1 MPETPATTPRPTEM
15 EPTAA
20 GAGTAATASAPVDG
34 MAPAP
39 SAPDAP
45 RTVSTAIA
53 DVIAERADHV
63 FGLMGNGNA
72 HLVSSLTERG
82 FPFTSA
88 RHESATVTM
97 ADAFHRAGG
106 GVGVATTTY
115 GAGFTNTYTAL
126 AESRLARIPL
136 VLVVGAAPST
146 GPRFF
151 DIDQVQAVA
160 AVGVTTL
167 TATPQNAEEITHRA
181 FDLAAQTVQP
191 VVLAIP
197 YDHSTAPLQ
206 DPVPLEPLPAKP
218 EHPPVPPQVQ
228 AVADRLLSAERPL
241 LMAGRGVPMSGTG
254 DVLQRIGDLLG
265 GLFVTSV
272 MASSTVEGPWNL
284 GVAGGFMRT
293 HRWEVAR
300 TADVA
305 LVAGASLNPFQ
316 MRHGTLFGQDAQV
329 IRVDNEPGVQNERVD
344 EHVHADLETF
354 LPALLEAV
362 EQGVQERSQAPE
374 AGAQPGGPD
383 GGSPTWRDQV
393 PEVASEDFR
402 GAEPVEDPTEFGP
415 DGRLNPRAVVAALER
430 ILPQERSLVMD
441 GGHFLGWAPMYLS
454 VPDPHALVML
464 GTAFQSIGLG
474 LGSAAGVSV
483 AQPDRLTV
491 HITGDGGG
499 LMGLA
504 DLETFIR
511 TTRRGVMV
519 ALNDS
524 AYGAELHQYASKGLH
539 DAAMLID
546 EVDFSALGRALG
558 AQGVKATTL
567 ADLQHLTDWLATG
580 QDGVF
585 VLDVAISQK
594 VVAEFMQGMVN
605 QGKSL

>member
-1 MPETPATTPRPTEM
+1 MPESPAAPETTPD
-15 EPTAA
+15 TAV
-20 GAGTAATASAPVDG
+20 TATAPVDG

-39 SAPDAP
+39 TPDHAP
-45 RTVSTAIA
+45 RTVSTAVA
-53 DVIAERADHV
+53 DVIAERADHL

-126 AESRLARIPL
+126 AEARLARIPL
-136 VLVVGAAPST
+136 VLVVGDAPST

-151 DIDQVQAVA
+151 DIDQVQAVS

-167 TATPQNAEEITHRA
+167 TATPQNAEAMAHRA

-191 VVLAIP
+191 VVLSLP
-197 YDHSTAPLQ
+197 YDHSTAPLT
-206 DPVPLEPLPAKP
+206 DPVPLEPLAPKP
-218 EHPPVPPQVQ
+218 QHPPVPPQVQ
-228 AVADRLLSAERPL
+228 AVAERLLAAERPL
-241 LMAGRGVPMSGTG
+241 LMVGRGVPMSGTG
-254 DVLQRIGDLLG
+254 ETVQRIGDLLG
-265 GLFVTSV
+265 GLFVTTV
-272 MASSTVEGPWNL
+272 MASNTVDSPWNL
-284 GVAGGFMRT
+284 GIAGGFMRT
-293 HRWEVAR
+293 HRWEVAH
-300 TADVA
+300 TADVV

-316 MRHGTLFGQDAQV
+316 MRHGTLFGPDAHV
-329 IRVDNEPGVQNERVD
+329 IRVDNEPGLHHERVD
-344 EHVHADLETF
+344 EHVNADLGTF
-354 LPALLEAV
+354 LEALLEAV
-362 EQGVQERSQAPE
+362 EQSVQARQNQTDRPD
-374 AGAQPGGPD
+374 AG
-383 GGSPTWRDQV
+383 SLTWREQV

-415 DGRLNPRAVVAALER
+415 DGRLNPRAVMAALEQ
-430 ILPQERSLVMD
+430 ILPQDRSVVMD

-454 VPDPHALVML
+454 VPDPHALVMV

-483 AQPDRLTV
+483 ARPDRLTV

-558 AQGVKATTL
+558 AEGVKATTL
-567 ADLQHLTDWLATG
+567 ADLQHLTDWLATD